1 MHNLNECRDSF
12 RFNKSPYLKGI
23 HPEQAQED
31 HTVNNYTFLKE
42 IKLIH
47 MYKQFLNLHTFDKSK
62 EFLVS
67 QKGNKLKLYCSFLNL
82 SYKRCF
88 IVLKVK

>member
-12 RFNKSPYLKGI
+12 RFNESPYLKCI

-31 HTVNNYTFLKE
+31 HTVNNDTFFKE

-47 MYKQFLNLHTFDKSK
+47 LHKQFLNLHTFDKSK

-67 QKGNKLKLYCSFLNL
+67 QKY
-82 SYKRCF
+82 
-88 IVLKVK
+88 IVAS